1 VHLQFRRAISEEF
14 SAGKDAD
21 MRLSTVACLSLVL
34 VGITSGCTMMRNPL
48 ASKTDPQEAS
58 RRRMIAEMNARTEE
72 GDIAGA
78 RQILARIEA
87 SEQAGQTASSV
98 IPLGQPSA
106 PTDPA
111 EVGKLVDR
119 LVAFAH
125 PASRESRRQ
134 EYAGFSPAALKRML
148 SEYEQAASLGQQN
161 PNQFVPEA
169 ANSELMYASNSNQPQ
184 GPGRPPT
191 LNTNLRGQPSAPDPR
206 QASGQSLGTQSPWSV
221 AQRDSQPSD
230 VQAPRLPDSNIP
242 NVAQNGGFGT
252 GGGLQTVSGELPA
265 RSGIAGA
272 APGPATSNPF
282 PEPGQRNARPASE
295 LPIISPGNSGLQYP
309 IRPTSAT
316 APASSVGAAGAGA
329 AAFLNNGDIG
339 TGNSGSGGVS
349 LMNEISE
356 IDQTPNASSF
366 NPGFNTGAF
375 PGSSPVDPTGTAGP
389 QFPENTNPQAPRLGD
404 SVSSQSGL
412 PGVLENSV
420 QGVQQF
426 LPRLKDVAGRTL
438 RNLGQ
443 GDPSGNPATLGMN
456 NGQADIPDVIRS
468 LKTEL
473 LRATPGQTDAERVQ
487 YIRKHVNLRM
497 LNLVNGDVG
506 QAVEPIPGIASAD
519 QEFWQQMIWSVS
531 NYFDDQGMPD
541 PSERSAETIEQLR
554 GAIAQLGQT
563 ADLKLRNTTF
573 CHRIVSFGNYE
584 RFKEDRFTTG
594 QPVLLYAEVENFTS
608 RRSSNDGYRTI
619 LQSAI
624 ELYRSNDLE
633 QPAATIPLSSDTTE
647 DFCRAQRRDYFHS
660 YEFSIPPNL
669 EPGQYTLKLR
679 VVDQQSRKVAT
690 SKVNF
695 EVE

>member
-1 VHLQFRRAISEEF
+1 
-14 SAGKDAD
+14 
-21 MRLSTVACLSLVL
+21 MRLSTVACLGLVL

-58 RRRMIAEMNARTEE
+58 RRRMIAEVNARTEQ

-78 RQILARIEA
+78 RQILARLEA
-87 SEQAGQTASSV
+87 SDQAGQTNSSV
-98 IPLGQPSA
+98 IPLGQPRAAS
-106 PTDPA
+106 DPA
-111 EVGKLVDR
+111 EVGVLIDR
-119 LVAFAH
+119 LVAFDP
-125 PASRESRRQ
+125 PALRESSRQ
-134 EYAGFSPAALKRML
+134 KYAEFSPAKLQQLLAIYDRT
-148 SEYEQAASLGQQN
+148 ASFGQHN
-161 PNQFVPEA
+161 SNQFVPAA
-169 ANSELMYASNSNQPQ
+169 ANSELMYASNSQPQ
-184 GPGRPPT
+184 GGVRSSPSGNS
-191 LNTNLRGQPSAPDPR
+191 LAGQPSAPDPR
-206 QASGQSLGTQSPWSV
+206 LAGGQSLGTQSPWQ
-221 AQRDSQPSD
+221 AEQRNEQPS
-230 VQAPRLPDSNIP
+230 QGAGGAPRLPDSSLADVPRNNRI
-242 NVAQNGGFGT
+242 AA
-252 GGGLQTVSGELPA
+252 GGGLRTVSGEMPA
-265 RSGIAGA
+265 RSGIAGS
-272 APGPATSNPF
+272 APSRATSNPF
-282 PEPGQRNARPASE
+282 PDAAPLVAPKTSD
-295 LPIISPGNSGLQYP
+295 LPVISPGSSGLQNP
-309 IRPTSAT
+309 VTQTGGS
-316 APASSVGAAGAGA
+316 APAAGQ
-329 AAFLNNGDIG
+329 G
-339 TGNSGSGGVS
+339 TARYPGEVSNGGVS
-349 LMNEISE
+349 LLNQI
-356 IDQTPNASSF
+356 
-366 NPGFNTGAF
+366 
-375 PGSSPVDPTGTAGP
+375 SPVDETVPTSAFDPGFDTGEFPGTTRFGSAGSTSR
-389 QFPENTNPQAPRLGD
+389 QFPDNTNPQAPRLGD
-404 SVSSQSGL
+404 SVPSQHGF

-420 QGVQQF
+420 QEVQQF
-426 LPRLKDVAGRTL
+426 LPRLKDAAGRTL
-438 RNLGQ
+438 RNFGH
-443 GDPSGNPATLGMN
+443 GDPSGDPATLGMS

-473 LRATPGQTDAERVQ
+473 LTATPGQTDAERVQ

-541 PSERSAETIEQLR
+541 PSVRSAETIEQLR
-554 GAIAQLGQT
+554 GAIAQLAQT

-573 CHRIVSFGNYE
+573 CHRIVSYGNYE

-594 QPVLLYAEVENFTS
+594 QPVLLYSEVENFTS

-624 ELYRSNDLE
+624 ELYRASDLE

-669 EPGQYTLKLR
+669 EPGQYTLVLR

>member
-1 VHLQFRRAISEEF
+1 
-14 SAGKDAD
+14 

-58 RRRMIAEMNARTEE
+58 RRRMIAEMNARTEK

-78 RQILARIEA
+78 RQILARLEA
-87 SEQAGQTASSV
+87 SDQAGQTNSSV
-98 IPLGQPSA
+98 IPLGQPRV
-106 PTDPA
+106 PDPA
-111 EVGKLVDR
+111 EVDNLVNR
-119 LVAFAH
+119 LVAFDP
-125 PASRESRRQ
+125 PALRESSRQ
-134 EYAGFSPAALKRML
+134 KYAKFSTTQLKQMLAA
-148 SEYEQAASLGQQN
+148 YEETASFGQQN
-161 PNQFVPEA
+161 LNQFVPAA
-169 ANSELMYASNSNQPQ
+169 ANSELMYASNSQPSNSQ
-184 GPGRPPT
+184 TQNSARPSAPG
-191 LNTNLRGQPSAPDPR
+191 NSFAGQPSAPDPR
-206 QASGQSLGTQSPWSV
+206 AAGGQSLGTQSPWQ
-221 AQRDSQPSD
+221 AEQRNSQPS
-230 VQAPRLPDSNIP
+230 QGGAPRLPDSNLADVP
-242 NVAQNGGFGT
+242 NNNGIAA
-252 GGGLQTVSGELPA
+252 GGGLQTVSGEMPA

-272 APGPATSNPF
+272 APSRAASNPF
-282 PEPGQRNARPASE
+282 PDAAPLVAPKADD
-295 LPIISPGNSGLQYP
+295 LPVISPGNSGLQNP
-309 IRPTSAT
+309 VTRQNSITRTGGS
-316 APASSVGAAGAGA
+316 APATDQGAARYPGETS
-329 AAFLNNGDIG
+329 N
-339 TGNSGSGGVS
+339 GGVS
-349 LMNEISE
+349 LLNQI
-356 IDQTPNASSF
+356 
-366 NPGFNTGAF
+366 
-375 PGSSPVDPTGTAGP
+375 SPVDENATAPTSASDPGFDTGEFPGTTRFNDAGSTSP
-389 QFPENTNPQAPRLGD
+389 QFPDNRNLEAPRLGG
-404 SVSSQSGL
+404 SVPSQSGL
-412 PGVLENSV
+412 PGVLETGV
-420 QGVQQF
+420 QGMQQF
-426 LPRLKDVAGRTL
+426 IPKIKDAAGRTL
-438 RNLGQ
+438 RSFGQ
-443 GDPSGNPATLGMN
+443 GDPSGDPATLSVN
-456 NGQADIPDVIRS
+456 NGQTDIPEVIRN

-473 LRATPGQTDAERVQ
+473 LTATPGQTDAERVQ

-541 PSERSAETIEQLR
+541 PSVRSAETIEQLR

-594 QPVLLYAEVENFTS
+594 QPVLLYSEVENFTS

-619 LQSAI
+619 LQSTI
-624 ELYRSNDLE
+624 ELYRANDLS
-633 QPAATIPLSSDTTE
+633 QPAATIPLSADTTE

-669 EPGQYTLKLR
+669 EPGQYTLQLR